1 MLVLSRRTG
10 AGDRSTICIGEDME
24 ITLIEVRG
32 DEVRIGVKAPGEAV
46 VDGSALWTQMPQ
58 EASGAGVS
66 AAGGH

>member
-32 DEVRIGVKAPGEAV
+32 DEVRIGVKAPNEAV
-46 VDGSALWTQMPQ
+46 VDGSALWKQMPP
-58 EASGAGVS
+58 EVGGAGRS
-66 AAGGH
+66 AAGH